1 MTEYDCFVKSFAYL
15 AARLPRT
22 EFLEPFLDEAIA
34 EPVKR
39 ASLKVAILKRAK
51 DLQLTQAIG
60 SDFDENAV
68 MAGIHQAVRRPSGT
82 DQERNVPLSE
92 AEPDMY
98 PCLLAMCGSVFVFFK
113 VSGACFHHFCRLGC
127 HLYNYIKR
135 GNLSVRT
142 YTSVTLG
149 VASSV
154 ANDVIM
160 ISFIHH
166 ENSWISRGLRA
177 P

>member
-60 SDFDENAV
+60 ADFDENAV
-68 MAGIHQAVRRPSGT
+68 MAGIQQAVRKPSGT

-92 AEPDMY
+92 GEPDMY

-113 VSGACFHHFCRLGC
+113 VSGPYFHQLCRLGC
-127 HLYNYIKR
+127 HLYILNAVRCPY
-135 GNLSVRT
+135 VRT
-142 YTSVTLG
+142 YVRNRVVKLPVIYVGSKLPVTY
-149 VASSV
+149 
-154 ANDVIM
+154 
-160 ISFIHH
+160 
-166 ENSWISRGLRA
+166 R
-177 P
+177 